1 MEFLCPARSGSLA
14 FLCNDGEFACWF
26 HSPHGIHM
34 LDIIFVA
41 AGLAFFAVGL
51 AYTLLCDRL

>member
-1 MEFLCPARSGSLA
+1 
-14 FLCNDGEFACWF
+14 
-26 HSPHGIHM
+26 M
-34 LDIIFVA
+34 LDIIFLA

>member
-1 MEFLCPARSGSLA
+1 
-14 FLCNDGEFACWF
+14 
-26 HSPHGIHM
+26 M
-34 LDIIFVA
+34 LDIIYLA

>member
-1 MEFLCPARSGSLA
+1 MEFLYPVRSAALA
-14 FLCNDGEFACWF
+14 FLCNDSEFAGWF
-26 HSPHGIHM
+26 HSPHGIDM

>member
-1 MEFLCPARSGSLA
+1 MQRWRISGLVSQ
-14 FLCNDGEFACWF
+14 
-26 HSPHGIHM
+26 PHGIDM

>member
-1 MEFLCPARSGSLA
+1 MQRWRICRSAPS
-14 FLCNDGEFACWF
+14 
-26 HSPHGIHM
+26 SHGIDM
-34 LDIIFVA
+34 LDIIYLA